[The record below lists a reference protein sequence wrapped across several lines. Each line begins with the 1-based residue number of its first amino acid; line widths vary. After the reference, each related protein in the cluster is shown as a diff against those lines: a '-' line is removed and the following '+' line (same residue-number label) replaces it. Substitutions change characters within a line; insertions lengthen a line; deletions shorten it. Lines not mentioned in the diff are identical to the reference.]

1 MSEWTN
7 IMNMLI
13 HNFAN
18 WLNSIVHN
26 YRGVHLPRGNDAFCP
41 LFQISHPVSERVS
54 DSVENFPNFT
64 FSKNIFSIFIHQNFW
79 WPFFSHQPNIYS
91 FPPTLTNSPCF
102 RQICVFST
110 YFICFSFT
118 PYFYHEAFMRHT
130 ITYWTPLHNH
140 IQVLLNFTGWRDN
153 LSDSYS
159 LMFVVNFCWVR
170 LRVL

>member
-26 YRGVHLPRGNDAFCP
+26 YRGVHLPRGNDAFSP

-91 FPPTLTNSPCF
+91 FPPTLTNSP
-102 RQICVFST
+102 
-110 YFICFSFT
+110 
-118 PYFYHEAFMRHT
+118 
-130 ITYWTPLHNH
+130 
-140 IQVLLNFTGWRDN
+140 LLSAN
-153 LSDSYS
+153 
-159 LMFVVNFCWVR
+159 
-170 LRVL
+170 LRVFYILYMFFVYPLLLPWSIYASHNNVLDAPA